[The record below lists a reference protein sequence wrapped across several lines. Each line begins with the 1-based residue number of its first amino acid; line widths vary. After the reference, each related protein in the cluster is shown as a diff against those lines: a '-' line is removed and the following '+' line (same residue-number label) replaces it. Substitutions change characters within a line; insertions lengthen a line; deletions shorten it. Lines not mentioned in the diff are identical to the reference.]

1 MRHIGRK
8 KIHDLTNLHTI
19 FSDAATTNA
28 ADAPLLPDT
37 LPADFRV
44 AVAALG
50 AEDAAGP
57 Q

>member
-8 KIHDLTNLHTI
+8 QIHDLTNLHTI
-19 FSDAATTNA
+19 FSNAATTNA

-37 LPADFRV
+37 LPDDCRV